1 MKKVEIKE
9 RDREKN
15 VQKIKK
21 EKRIKTPWTTFFYI
35 NIIILTT
42 ESKERKKMEIKERN
56 KKKK

>member
-21 EKRIKTPWTTFFYI
+21 EKRIKNPLTTFFYI

-42 ESKERKKMEIKERN
+42 ESKEINGNKRKK
-56 KKKK
+56 